1 MVGELVDRDEAFLD
15 LSSLVVH
22 TLANIQKTLT
32 ELENS
37 LMINRAYQYR
47 YIIPLS
53 VSPTHSSLDYSSY
66 FEPIIDPAPFASER
80 TENTE
85 CCAPDVSDCFEPVAP
100 CQPKKK

>member
-37 LMINRAYQYR
+37 LMINRLNFR
-47 YIIPLS
+47 LS
-53 VSPTHSSLDYSSY
+53 IKTLPTHLKPLMSLV
-66 FEPIIDPAPFASER
+66 IH
-80 TENTE
+80 
-85 CCAPDVSDCFEPVAP
+85 
-100 CQPKKK
+100 